1 MAEFMKNIVKTFFIL
16 IAFFSVIGIVFLGI
30 YYIKKNIALFGKLFN
45 EIVDDSADGELS
57 QSEIEEISDRTVA
70 IIKNIGGDVDSDFA
84 KLKSKAVKIADRVK
98 GKVEVF
104 SKHGSVSKVRKTSN
118 SPAVRKKTI
127 NGGLNTRQEDILGFI
142 RSNSNAKMSDVSK
155 LFAQV
160 TPRTLRRDLEKLEQ
174 LGFLKQEGKTR
185 DAVYKI
191 I

>member
-1 MAEFMKNIVKTFFIL
+1 MTEFMKNIIKTFFVL
-16 IAFFSVIGIVFLGI
+16 IAFFSVIGIVFLGV
-30 YYIKKNIALFGKLFN
+30 YYIKKNIALFVRLFN
-45 EIVDDSADGELS
+45 EVSNDSSDGELS

-70 IIKNIGGDVDSDFA
+70 IIKNISSDVGSDFTN
-84 KLKSKAVKIADRVK
+84 LKNTTVKSADRVK
-98 GKVEVF
+98 GKVEMF
-104 SKHGSVSKVRKTSN
+104 SKHGSVAKVKKASN
-118 SPAVRKKTI
+118 SPTVRKKTI

-160 TPRTLRRDLEKLEQ
+160 TPRTLRRDLERLEQ